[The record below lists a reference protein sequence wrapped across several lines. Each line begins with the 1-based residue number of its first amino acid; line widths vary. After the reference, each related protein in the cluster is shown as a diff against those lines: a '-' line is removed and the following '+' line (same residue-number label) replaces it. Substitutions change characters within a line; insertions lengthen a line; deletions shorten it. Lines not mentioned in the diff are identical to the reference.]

1 MAMREIGP
9 VTTVTVKSSVP
20 VEYFKEL
27 RSIADERGIEVGA
40 LLLERAQAEPNKP
53 NETKPQPL
61 PRSDYN
67 SVTAAQMLRLRQ
79 MNRSVSEIANQYGF
93 SRPKVQR
100 WLLRAEGEL
109 RGRLLGRD
117 VA

>member
-1 MAMREIGP
+1 MAMREISP
-9 VTTVTVKSSVP
+9 VTTVTVKVAVP
-20 VEYFKEL
+20 VELFKEL
-27 RSIADERGIEVGA
+27 RSIADERGIEVGQ
-40 LLLERAQAEPNKP
+40 LLLELAQVGLNKP
-53 NETKPQPL
+53 AATKHAPT
-61 PRSDYN
+61 PRSDYDP
-67 SVTAAQMLRLRQ
+67 VIAAQMLRLHQ
-79 MNRSVSEIANQYGF
+79 MNRSVNEISNQYGF

>member
-1 MAMREIGP
+1 MAMREISP

-40 LLLERAQAEPNKP
+40 LLLERAQAKPNK
-53 NETKPQPL
+53 TKPQPL

-67 SVTAAQMLRLRQ
+67 SVIGAQMLRLRQ
-79 MNRSVSEIANQYGF
+79 MNRSVNEIANQYGF
-93 SRPKVQR
+93 TRPKVQR

>member
-1 MAMREIGP
+1 MAMREISP
-9 VTTVTVKSSVP
+9 VTTVTVKVAVP
-20 VEYFKEL
+20 VHLFKEL
-27 RSIADERGIEVGA
+27 RSIAVERGIEVGA
-40 LLLERAQAEPNKP
+40 LLLEREQAGHNK
-53 NETKPQPL
+53 TKPL

-67 SVTAAQMLRLRQ
+67 SVIAAQMLRLRQ
-79 MNRSVSEIANQYGF
+79 MNRSVNEIANQYGF
-93 SRPKVQR
+93 TRPKVQR